1 MKDRKIRSFSFI
13 SSLNQDFNSMQDP
26 KSLTSVALFHQ
37 TFKHPVLPEPT
48 IPSETRCNLRVSL
61 LSEELKEL
69 EEAIENKDIVEIA
82 DALCDL
88 QYVLSGAIL
97 EFGLGEKFKALFD
110 EVQRSNM
117 SKACITEEEAKATVK
132 HYEDKGTPCFYE
144 KEGDLEKSL
153 LYFKDHIAYR
163 DSINNLN
170 SIQKMADLRTDFE
183 VSQKQIE
190 IRDC

>member
-1 MKDRKIRSFSFI
+1 
-13 SSLNQDFNSMQDP
+13 MQDP
-26 KSLTSVALFHQ
+26 KSLTSVALFHE

-61 LSEELKEL
+61 LAEELKEL
-69 EEAIENKDIVEIA
+69 EEAIHQKDLVEIA

-97 EFGLGEKFKALFD
+97 EFGLGEKFKVLFD

-117 SKACITEEEAKATVK
+117 SKACISEDEAKATVK

-144 KEGDLEKSL
+144 KEGDLYLVFREGDRKTLKSIG
-153 LYFKDHIAYR
+153 Y
-163 DSINNLN
+163 SP
-170 SIQKMADLRTDFE
+170 ADLAGIIN
-183 VSQKQIE
+183 S
-190 IRDC
+190 